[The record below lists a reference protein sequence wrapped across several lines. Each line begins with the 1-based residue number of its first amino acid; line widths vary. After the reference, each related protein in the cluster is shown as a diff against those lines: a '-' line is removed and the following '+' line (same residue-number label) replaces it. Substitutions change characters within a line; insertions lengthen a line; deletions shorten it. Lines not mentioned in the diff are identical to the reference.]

1 MQSIDIPQ
9 ANALETV
16 RQLIRAIEL
25 GVTRVESLADYTDY
39 SVRHVGY
46 RLHAARILGFVR
58 LHGDDAEITPLGE
71 RLLGT
76 EPQTEQERAVY
87 YDAVQGSAVIQLLV
101 PDLLSLMPPQTD
113 QIAERLFQSTKLS
126 RSTSTRRANAL
137 MAWRRYILGHA
148 ASPKRPRPSSV
159 APKPSK
165 ATGQQL
171 SLFGDM

>member
-39 SVRHVGY
+39 STRHVGY
-46 RLHAARILGFVR
+46 RLHAARILGLVR
-58 LHGDDAEITPLGE
+58 LHGDDAAITPLGE
-71 RLLGT
+71 RLLAT
-76 EPQTEQERAVY
+76 EPHTEAERAVY

-101 PDLLSLMPPQTD
+101 PDLLSLMPPRTE

-137 MAWRRYILGHA
+137 MAWRKYILGHA
-148 ASPKRPRPSSV
+148 AAPRRPRPASKS
-159 APKPSK
+159 PKP
-165 ATGQQL
+165 AIAPGQQL
-171 SLFGDM
+171 SLFGDI

>member
-25 GVTRVESLADYTDY
+25 GVTRVETLADYTDY
-39 SVRHVGY
+39 SARHVGY
-46 RLHAARILGFVR
+46 RLHAARILGLVR
-58 LHGDDAEITPLGE
+58 LQGDDAEITPLGE
-71 RLLGT
+71 RLLAT
-76 EPQTEQERAVY
+76 QPHSEAERAVY

-101 PDLLSLMPPQTD
+101 PDLLSLMPPQPE

-137 MAWRRYILGHA
+137 MAWRRYILGHTA
-148 ASPKRPRPSSV
+148 TPRRPRP
-159 APKPSK
+159 ASK
-165 ATGQQL
+165 GPRAEQPGAQQL
-171 SLFGDM
+171 SLFGDL